1 MAPEKNVYIVDDD
14 EASRDSIATLLSVAG
29 FRTKSFASG
38 NQFLQEVA
46 SLAPGCLVSDVRMPD
61 VDGIMLV
68 QQLKILKLSIP
79 VVLIT
84 GHGDIKTAVRAIMQ
98 ANNRRL
104 YRLARGILRNDGEAE
119 DVVQETYVRA
129 FTHLESFRGDSSLA
143 TWLARI
149 AMNEALGRLRR
160 QRPSV
165 EFSSLPP
172 GTLEAQIIQFPHSAS
187 SEDPEKTMAQR
198 EIQHVVE
205 HAIDELP
212 EAFRIVFITR
222 VIEGMNV
229 EETAELLDLKPE
241 TVKTRLHRARTML
254 RENVEKKIGPVVMEA
269 FPFAGKRCERLTEAV
284 LKRLGVGA

>member
-1 MAPEKNVYIVDDD
+1 MRQAQAPQIAPGSTSDTELVRRALGRD
-14 EASRDSIATLLSVAG
+14 EA
-29 FRTKSFASG
+29 
-38 NQFLQEVA
+38 
-46 SLAPGCLVSDVRMPD
+46 
-61 VDGIMLV
+61 
-68 QQLKILKLSIP
+68 
-79 VVLIT
+79 
-84 GHGDIKTAVRAIMQ
+84 AVRAIIT

-129 FTHLESFRGDSSLA
+129 FTHLEDFRGNSSLA

-160 QRPSV
+160 RRPGV
-165 EFSSLPP
+165 EWSSLPE
-172 GTLEAQIIQFPHSAS
+172 GTLEAQVIQFPLASAD
-187 SEDPEKTMAQR
+187 DPEKSMAQR

-212 EAFRIVFITR
+212 EAFRLVFITR

-229 EETAELLDLKPE
+229 EETAEILGLKPE

-254 RENVEKKIGPVVMEA
+254 RDHVESKIGPVVMEA
-269 FPFAGKRCERLTEAV
+269 FPFAGRRCERLTEAV
-284 LKRLGVGA
+284 LKRLGYE

>member
-1 MAPEKNVYIVDDD
+1 MRHAHAPPIAPLGTPEADLVQRARNRD
-14 EASRDSIATLLSVAG
+14 EAAIRS
-29 FRTKSFASG
+29 
-38 NQFLQEVA
+38 
-46 SLAPGCLVSDVRMPD
+46 
-61 VDGIMLV
+61 
-68 QQLKILKLSIP
+68 
-79 VVLIT
+79 
-84 GHGDIKTAVRAIMQ
+84 IMQ

-129 FTHLESFRGDSSLA
+129 FTHLQDFRGDSSLA

-160 QRPSV
+160 RRPSV
-165 EFSSLPP
+165 DVDTLAP
-172 GTLEAQIIQFPHSAS
+172 GVLEAQIIQFPLSGA

-198 EIQHVVE
+198 EIQRVVE

-229 EETAELLDLKPE
+229 EETAEILGLKPE

-254 RENVEKKIGPVVMEA
+254 RENVESKIGPVVMEA
-269 FPFAGKRCERLTEAV
+269 FPFAGKRCERLTDAV
-284 LKRLGVGA
+284 LKRLGFTA